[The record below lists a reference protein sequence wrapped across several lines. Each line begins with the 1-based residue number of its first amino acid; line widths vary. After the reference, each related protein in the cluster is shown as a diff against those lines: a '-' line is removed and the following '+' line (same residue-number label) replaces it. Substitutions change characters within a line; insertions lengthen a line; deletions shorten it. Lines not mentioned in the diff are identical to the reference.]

1 MDPRYNPPPYGPP
14 PAGQPG
20 GYPQHPHAQGP
31 YGQQPYAQGPYVQG
45 PYAQGGYPQPGY
57 AQPYPQHYQPAQ
69 FAHPMGADAQRMML
83 YDANKKSA
91 TVAYALWFFL
101 GMFGAHRFYLDRSGS
116 GVAQLLITIMSWILM
131 FVVVGFFSLAAVAL
145 WVLVD
150 AFMIPDWVRE
160 HNNRLIAGMSYH

>member
-14 PAGQPG
+14 PGQPG
-20 GYPQHPHAQGP
+20 GHPHQPYAQAPYPQGP
-31 YGQQPYAQGPYVQG
+31 YGQGA
-45 PYAQGGYPQPGY
+45 YPQPGY
-57 AQPYPQHYQPAQ
+57 AQPYPPQYHPA
-69 FAHPMGADAQRMML
+69 AYPHPGVGPDAQQMML

-91 TVAYALWFFL
+91 MVAYALWFFL

-116 GVAQLLITIMSWILM
+116 GAAQLLLTIGSFILLAI
-131 FVVVGFFSLAAVAL
+131 VIGAFSLLAVAV

-160 HNNRLIAGMSYH
+160 YNNRLIARMNYR